1 MASQQFNMT
10 AVSSGTT
17 NGYTGYST
25 TYVQVG
31 PGYDSADYKARLKYD
46 VSSFDATNKTI
57 TGVYLEMRH
66 TSASTS
72 SSTAVGTQMLDIIL
86 STTSAYEG
94 SLTEAL
100 NYSNTKVYARG
111 ITSTLRPGSSIWY
124 RWDITKFFDL
134 LITHPTHY
142 LKLWGRDQTSSGLSH
157 QYYGSSTNI
166 PHIIIEYEEGSGTE
180 PDTPPAGDS
189 SKSYCSEASSGI
201 DSYTGY
207 TSFINIGYGHD
218 TSSYKGRL
226 KLNLPSGLKASQI
239 SSIKLYMAHTSTGG
253 AEFKNSVQGLAI
265 AADNNGTYNSS
276 FDATMAGALGYV
288 SGVVSTKSA
297 NSNYWY
303 SWDIT
308 GLKNILVANPTCYL
322 KLWDMGDLAGA
333 QELPCQY
340 YSTNSSSYKPYLQ
353 IVYSGDDGT
362 QYTIHYGVD
371 GTWKVMEVYYPINGV
386 WRLCELHSAY
396 NNQWVKNN

>member
-10 AVSSGTT
+10 AISSGTT

-31 PGYDSADYKARLKYD
+31 PGYDSSDYKARLKYD

-57 TGVYLEMRH
+57 TAVYLEMRH
-66 TSASTS
+66 TSTASTTS
-72 SSTAVGTQMLDIIL
+72 VAVGTQMLDIIL

-94 SLTEAL
+94 SLSEAL
-100 NYSNTKVYARG
+100 NYSNTKIYSRG
-111 ITSTLRPGSSIWY
+111 ITSVLPSGSNIWY
-124 RWDITKFFDL
+124 RWDITKFFDQL
-134 LITHPTHY
+134 MTYPTHY
-142 LKLWGRDQTSSGLSH
+142 LKLWGRDQTSSGLPH
-157 QYYGSSTNI
+157 QYYGASSSNPPRITI
-166 PHIIIEYEEGSGTE
+166 YYEEGGGTE

-189 SKSYCSEASSGI
+189 SKSYCSEATSGV

-207 TSFINIGYGHD
+207 SNFINIGYGHS

-265 AADNNGTYNSS
+265 AADNSGTYNSS
-276 FDATMAGALGYV
+276 FDATMTGALGYV
-288 SGVVSTKSA
+288 SGVVSTKSE

-308 GLKNILVANPTCYL
+308 ELKNILVANPTCYL

-340 YSTNSSSYKPYLQ
+340 YSTNSSAYAPYLL
-353 IVYSGDDGT
+353 ITYEDAPV
-362 QYTIHYGVD
+362 YTIYYGQNNV
-371 GTWKVMEVYYPINGV
+371 WQEMEVYYVADGV
-386 WRLCELHSAY
+386 WKQMQVKY
-396 NNQWVKNN
+396 GQDGTWV